1 MLKFKKSLGQNF
13 LTDKNIINK
22 IVNLE
27 HLGDKRVFEIG
38 PGSGNLTSVVSNKK
52 PKSVFLIEKDR
63 RFCKIL
69 EEKYGSIKNYKI
81 LNTDILKYDLNNYEN
96 RDVIVFGNLPYN
108 ISTQI
113 LAKFIKVN
121 SWPPFYKKIIFMFQN
136 EVADRILARPNTSNF
151 GRITILTN
159 LRLDVVEHFKIS
171 KKCFFPIPK
180 IDSKIIVFKPKEK
193 INFRIS
199 KIENLEKITQ
209 IFFSNKRKMI
219 NKAFVKLFDEHLKVA
234 EKLKINLTSRPSEL
248 TCETYYKMTEFYEEY
263 KKS

>member
-248 TCETYYKMTEFYEEY
+248 TCETYYKMTELYEEY